1 MKLIVFT
8 ERKIINYFP
17 PKKYFTGDGRVRK
30 IIHKYFLHIFSIVIF
45 LWAYTYVTF
54 RLTEIAIRS
63 NKSYLAIFLITLNP
77 ILPLAQYHGF
87 TLLHWACYW
96 GDMKVVKYLVT
107 RGANINA
114 GKGKEKTPLH
124 IAAYQGDFKII
135 KYLISKGAD
144 PNTKDD
150 SGNTPLHI
158 LANECS
164 HNELGI
170 LASKE
175 LILGGANINAKNKY
189 GSTPLHIIIN
199 AKGDRAYPIVKLFVK
214 YGADVNAK
222 DKNGDTPLHIALGTG
237 QYKTAKLLI
246 ENGANLH
253 IRDKYDKT
261 PLDIAKSK
269 HNQEIINLLI
279 EKKLKNKN

>member
-1 MKLIVFT
+1 MHKTI
-8 ERKIINYFP
+8 RKY
-17 PKKYFTGDGRVRK
+17 Y
-30 IIHKYFLHIFSIVIF
+30 LHILSIAIF
-45 LWAYTYVTF
+45 LWIYTYVTF
-54 RLTEIAIRS
+54 RLTEDAIRS
-63 NKSYLAIFLITLNP
+63 NKSYLAILLITLNP
-77 ILPLAQYHGF
+77 ILPLAQNHGF

-144 PNTKDD
+144 PNAKDD

-199 AKGDRAYPIVKLFVK
+199 AKGDKAYPIAELFVK

-222 DKNGDTPLHIALGTG
+222 DKNGNTPLHIALGTG
-237 QYKTAKLLI
+237 QYKIAKLLI

-253 IRDKYDKT
+253 IKDNYGKT
-261 PLDIAKSK
+261 PLDIARSK
-269 HNQEIINLLI
+269 NNKALMNFIKKKNQLSQ
-279 EKKLKNKN
+279 